1 MFLCQ
6 TEKVQIRI
14 TKTNHISS
22 ATNIQCISHLYINVH
37 ILSLNTFIWN
47 CIEYSKVSRIYFYIP
62 VVIYSCLVSV
72 QLAAQHL
79 LPTVLYIFWYLSV
92 CAGIGASPSRLL
104 LLFKG
109 LAAPSPLKQKEKR
122 DWVRLRSPTKTPLQK
137 LWGEKQH
144 GVSTED
150 VCIVQPKIQLL
161 NGRNGILYW

>member
-22 ATNIQCISHLYINVH
+22 ATNIQYISHLYINAH

-47 CIEYSKVSRIYFYIP
+47 CIEYSMVSRIYFYIP

-72 QLAAQHL
+72 QWAAQHL

-137 LWGEKQH
+137 LWGERQH
-144 GVSTED
+144 GVSTEG

-161 NGRNGILYW
+161 SGRNGMLY